1 MRCEEILSAVTGV
14 PEAQLNDD
22 SGRDNVMEWDSL
34 AHINLITA
42 LEETYEV
49 SFTIEE
55 IQQMK
60 TIGDVKAMLKQK
72 GIETLAGNV

>member
-1 MRCEEILSAVTGV
+1 MRCEEIVSAVTGV
-14 PEAQLNDD
+14 DEAELNDA
-22 SGRDNVMEWDSL
+22 SGRDSVMEWDSL

-55 IQQMK
+55 IQQIK
-60 TIGDVKAMLKQK
+60 TIGDVKTLLKQK
-72 GIETLAGNV
+72 GVETPAGTA